1 LELTPKV
8 LSLLKN
14 DRLSINVSLL
24 TLALLWRLIFT
35 AIKKINMKKITFGLI
50 LTAFAAIAV
59 AQDKGMK
66 FEHNT
71 SWEQVLAKAKAENKF
86 IFLDAFTTWCGPC
99 KMMSK
104 NIFPLEEVG
113 NFYNANF
120 INLKIQLDTTK
131 DDNDEVK
138 SWFAAGKEIA
148 TKYNVKAF
156 PTYLMFSP
164 NGEIVHRAVG
174 SSDAAKFIAKGQDA
188 INPDKQYYT
197 QKRQYEAGKKD
208 EKFLYTL
215 AKAANDGYDQ
225 PFSKE
230 ITNEYLATQKDLLTK
245 ENIEFL
251 ADNISSSKDK
261 GFAELLSNP
270 DAFDKV
276 LGKQYSQSTIRN
288 IIIREEVM
296 PLLFPKGQKPNPNPD
311 WDAASKAASAKYPV
325 YAGEAVSF
333 YKINNYQRK
342 GDWKNFGPAVVEYMK
357 AYGSTASDMQMNS
370 FAWTIFEN
378 CDDMAC
384 VANALDWSK
393 QSFAKTNN
401 HQFMDTYANLLHK
414 SGKTKEAI
422 KWETKAK
429 ELAIKAGEDG
439 SDYAETI
446 VKMEKGEKTW

>member
-1 LELTPKV
+1 
-8 LSLLKN
+8 
-14 DRLSINVSLL
+14 
-24 TLALLWRLIFT
+24 
-35 AIKKINMKKITFGLI
+35 MKKTVFAFLLSGFV
-50 LTAFAAIAV
+50 AFAF

-86 IFLDAFTTWCGPC
+86 IFVDAFTTWCGPC

-113 NFYNANF
+113 DFYNAHF
-120 INLKIQLDTTK
+120 INLKIQLDTTN

-188 INPDKQYYT
+188 INPNKQYYT
-197 QKRQYEAGKKD
+197 LKRQYEAGKKD
-208 EKFLYTL
+208 EQSLYTL

-225 PFSKE
+225 PFSKQ
-230 ITNEYLATQKDLLTK
+230 ITDEYLATQKNLLTK

-270 DAFDKV
+270 DTFDKF
-276 LGKQYSQSTIRN
+276 LGKEYSISTIRN
-288 IIIREEVM
+288 IIIREEVI
-296 PLLFPKGQKPNPNPD
+296 PLLFPKGQKPNLNPD
-311 WDAASKAASAKYPV
+311 WDAALKVASAKYPV

-342 GDWKNFGPAVVEYMK
+342 GDWKNFGPAVVAYMK
-357 AYGSTASDMQMNS
+357 AYGSKVSNAQMNS
-370 FAWTIFEN
+370 FAYLIFEN
-378 CDDMAC
+378 CEDVLS
-384 VANALDWSK
+384 VASALKWSR
-393 QSFAKTNN
+393 QSFAANN
-401 HQFMDTYANLLHK
+401 SPMYMDTYANLLHK

-422 KWETKAK
+422 IWETKARK
-429 ELAIKAGEDG
+429 LAIKAGEDG
-439 SDYAETI
+439 KDYAVTI
-446 VKMEKGEKTW
+446 KKMKKGEKTW